1 MQKVQTKKEKIHKSV
16 LTKEVLEALG
26 LDDAHLNHQ
35 ASYID
40 ATIGLG
46 GHTLEIVKRGGTVL
60 GIDMDNEMLN
70 LAEER
75 LANEN
80 SYKLVLGN
88 FKDIK
93 SIAEREN
100 FTDVD
105 GILFD
110 LGVSNIQ
117 LTSDMRGFSFNNKE
131 ALLDMR
137 IDTSGGPTAADLLN
151 VLRRDQL
158 TDLFSQVLT
167 DFESKKIA
175 LEIVEFRKNNPIK
188 TTSDFLSICE
198 KVFKKQRNINPAT
211 RAFLALRM
219 AVNSELE
226 NLQEAL
232 PNALSLLKNK
242 GRLVVISFHSGE
254 DAIVKNFFNLQKDL
268 GKGVVVNKKLI
279 VPTEEEVRD
288 NPKSRSAKLRILEK
302 I

>member
-254 DAIVKNFFNLQKDL
+254 DAIVKDFFNLQKDL